1 MLGSSPPP
9 PHFGAVTRILLDLA
23 PRCNPSPRSRGT
35 MACPHPTIPSKASE
49 IFTRDFVVLLPF
61 RSEIRK
67 GKSTY
72 SIASY
77 ILYSILHSFFYT
89 LLHPIYCIPYSIPFS
104 ILYCILYTVF
114 HTPLFLFLYS
124 IASYTLLSYQLKQVV
139 ALFLVTN
146 TKYSLVQS

>member
-67 GKSTY
+67 GKT
-72 SIASY
+72 
-77 ILYSILHSFFYT
+77 LT
-89 LLHPIYCIPYSIPFS
+89 LLHPTYCIPYSIPFS

-114 HTPLFLFLYS
+114 HTPFLFLYS
-124 IASYTLLSYQLKQVV
+124 IASYILYSILHYSFFYTLLHPIHCFHIS
-139 ALFLVTN
+139 
-146 TKYSLVQS
+146 